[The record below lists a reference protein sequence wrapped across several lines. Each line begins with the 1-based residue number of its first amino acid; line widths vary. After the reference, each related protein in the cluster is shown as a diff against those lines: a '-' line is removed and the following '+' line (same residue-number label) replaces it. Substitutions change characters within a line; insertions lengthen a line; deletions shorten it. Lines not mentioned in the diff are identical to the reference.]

1 MAGLT
6 ITGNIYKKHFEGSI
20 NSKKLIQG
28 LEHFRRRIGKPF
40 ILIWDRSR
48 THRSKLMKE
57 YLALH
62 PEIHVEFLPAYAP
75 EVNPEEF
82 CHGNIKRSIKNSVF
96 QSKQEIRKKLDKR
109 FAALRKRPA
118 VLLGCFHHAG
128 LSLNQLW

>member
-20 NSKKLIQG
+20 NSEKMIKG
-28 LEHFRRRIGKPF
+28 LEHFRRCIGKPF
-40 ILIWDRSR
+40 IIIWDRSR
-48 THRSKLMKE
+48 THRSKVMKA
-57 YLALH
+57 YLAKH
-62 PEIHVEFLPAYAP
+62 PEIQVEFLSAYAP

-82 CHGNIKRSIKNSVF
+82 CHGNVKRSIKNSVF
-96 QSKQEIRKKLDKR
+96 LSKQEIRKKLDKR
-109 FAALRKRPA
+109 FAALRRRPD